1 MLQVTGLQ
9 KQYQNIAV
17 LKYISFHL
25 EKGERLGI
33 LGDNGSGKST
43 LMSILAGVQKS
54 DGGEVLFSGAPITRE
69 SRKRISY
76 IPQEPELLEELTV
89 KDNLA
94 LWVGI
99 YGLGKAKDVIAT
111 LPKFLAIEPM
121 LQKKISSLSGGMK
134 KKVSIAIAIMNHPDV
149 IIMDEA
155 LSALDAK
162 TVQEVLA
169 YLLKQKDITLLYCS
183 HNFSEVETICNR
195 LVVLQ
200 NGVVAYETTDVSAQS
215 KETIDKLYLGK

>member
-9 KQYQNIAV
+9 KQYQNNPV
-17 LKYISFHL
+17 LRNITFHL

-43 LMSILAGVQKS
+43 LMSILAGVQS
-54 DGGEVLFSGAPITRE
+54 ADGGEVLFCDTPITRE

-76 IPQEPELLEELTV
+76 IPQEPELLEDLSV
-89 KDNLA
+89 KDNLE
-94 LWVGI
+94 LWVSI
-99 YGLGKAKDVIAT
+99 YGLGKAKPVIAS

-121 LQKKISSLSGGMK
+121 LHKKISTLSGGMK
-134 KKVSIAIAIMNHPDV
+134 KKVSIAIAIMNRPEI

-169 YLLKQKDITLLYCS
+169 YLLAQKDITLLYCS
-183 HNFSEVETICNR
+183 HNFAEVETVCNR
-195 LVVLQ
+195 LIVLQ
-200 NGVVAYETTDVSAQS
+200 NGIVAYETEDVSAQS
-215 KETIDKLYLGK
+215 KGEIDRLYLEQ